1 MRSIKGVWRISFLVL
16 AIVLCMQAVGAECK
30 ELKPISV
37 ELESCN
43 AIYSSKDNVCLV
55 PTFKLSN
62 PNDQLILATIDYSLR
77 FGGQILGS
85 AQMPTIYLPS
95 GGAMDQRDAIVLVYK
110 SWFARLYFEGK
121 SPGEAM
127 KILLPLWKGLDGKE
141 PAKVPEGM
149 WSKIVATTSKIE
161 ADGSIT
167 LADEDGTERI
177 FFFKTSV
184 KGSKQ
189 LN

>member
-1 MRSIKGVWRISFLVL
+1 MRSIKGIWRISFLFL
-16 AIVLCMQAVGAECK
+16 ATGLCMQAVGAECR

-43 AIYSSKDNVCLV
+43 AIFSGKDNVCLV
-55 PTFKLSN
+55 PIFKLSN

-85 AQMPTIYLPS
+85 AQMPTTYLPTE
-95 GGAMDQRDAIVLVYK
+95 GIMDQRDAIVLIYK
-110 SWFARLYFEGK
+110 SWFVRLYFEGK

-127 KILLPLWKGLDGKE
+127 KILLPLWKGLGGKE

-149 WSKIVATTSKIE
+149 WSKIAATKSKIE
-161 ADGSIT
+161 AEGSIT
-167 LADEDGTERI
+167 LADEDGRERI

-184 KGSKQ
+184 KGSK
-189 LN
+189 